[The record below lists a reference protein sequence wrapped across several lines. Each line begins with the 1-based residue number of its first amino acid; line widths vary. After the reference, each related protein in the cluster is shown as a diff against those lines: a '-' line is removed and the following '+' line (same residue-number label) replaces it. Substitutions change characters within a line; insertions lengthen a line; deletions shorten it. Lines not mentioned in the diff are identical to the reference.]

1 MPDANA
7 IPVIDLG
14 PSLAG
19 EPGALD
25 HAAAE
30 LRHALTEIGFYTIVN
45 HGVPSALVHRVY
57 RQVARFHARPLDEKL
72 KIKLD
77 KHNVGYLPMMGD
89 TLRTSVVAH
98 VLGKHSAR
106 LRASTRPAPSLA
118 TSSSARSSAF
128 TIAPGIRII
137 SRIPAIVR

>member
-14 PSLAG
+14 PCLAG

-30 LRHALTEIGFYTIVN
+30 LRKTEIGFYTIVN
-45 HGVPSALVHRVY
+45 HGVPSALVQEVY

-77 KHNVGYLPMMGD
+77 QHM
-89 TLRTSVVAH
+89 
-98 VLGKHSAR
+98 SAICR
-106 LRASTRPAPSLA
+106 
-118 TSSSARSSAF
+118 
-128 TIAPGIRII
+128 
-137 SRIPAIVR
+137 